1 MENQIKDIKLLLE
14 EESKART
21 DDFKSKLAEV
31 GFVDSSQYYKLAV
44 EDFEENEKSFNKA
57 ILDLLDM
64 IESEIEMSN
73 REEFEKLPR
82 IAGILV
88 ETGVYYSHINERYTS
103 YYEKGHESYLCG
115 FVNGAWHAWQAR
127 VPEGYIVVPK
137 DPTYEM
143 VEAAIGN
150 NGHIESIYR
159 DMIEAAEN
167 K

>member
-1 MENQIKDIKLLLE
+1 
-14 EESKART
+14 
-21 DDFKSKLAEV
+21 
-31 GFVDSSQYYKLAV
+31 
-44 EDFEENEKSFNKA
+44 
-57 ILDLLDM
+57 
-64 IESEIEMSN
+64 MSN

-137 DPTYEM
+137 EPTKEM
-143 VEAAIGN
+143 LIAADNCVIDGKVTSHN
-150 NGHIESIYR
+150 IYKA
-159 DMIEAAEN
+159 MIEAAEN